1 MEISITGMGDGDE
14 KEVLRASAMFLVYVA
29 DGGRQVPCG
38 RRRRARR
45 PDYLIEKGDGE

>member
-29 DGGRQVPCG
+29 DGDDKCLVADEG
-38 RRRRARR
+38 
-45 PDYLIEKGDGE
+45 EHDGPII